1 MLAAWAFIAVGACNG
16 PAEVDPTLVAAVQV
30 ESKSDRVRE
39 ELEAKEREEA
49 AARRKALE
57 ARERELASAARLSEQ
72 LPPAEF
78 PDDLG
83 AACDAVTEA
92 YDAFMK
98 AGSENDVLRWHD
110 GRRKKLG
117 ERRVGCI
124 KQGSIEVA
132 ACQAQA
138 LRADFKTLGSLA
150 RPEAAHLVLAAC
162 AERMASAKGSSA
174 PDGA

>member
-1 MLAAWAFIAVGACNG
+1 MVAAWAFIAIGGCNG
-16 PAEVDPTLVAAVQV
+16 PAQVDPTLVAAVQV
-30 ESKSDRVRE
+30 DNKSDRGRE
-39 ELEAKEREEA
+39 QLEAKERKA
-49 AARRKALE
+49 AEARRKALE
-57 ARERELASAARLSEQ
+57 ARERELASAARLAEQ
-72 LPPAEF
+72 LPPDEI

-83 AACDAVTEA
+83 KACDAVTEA

-117 ERRVGCI
+117 KRRVGCI
-124 KQGSIEVA
+124 KQASIEVA
-132 ACQAQA
+132 ACQARA
-138 LRADFKTLGSLA
+138 LGADFKTLHSLP

-162 AERMASAKGSSA
+162 AERVASAKGGSA